1 MSYSDWLRKKWYL
14 LLICGGLGA
23 GLMSVLLKIF
33 YYPLA
38 TYSSFIGGLLGLG
51 LTYLIYLMD
60 RPAE

>member
-1 MSYSDWLRKKWYL
+1 MNYSDWMRKRWYV
-14 LLICGGLGA
+14 LLICVALGA
-23 GLMSVLLKIF
+23 GLTSVTLQIY

-51 LTYLIYLMD
+51 LTYLIYKVD